1 MLKAITANIT
11 GGAEEA
17 TIAPSANADGPDAAA
32 KDTITGEAKEVAGA
46 IKTIIDLVLPN
57 AKLGEG
63 NCKRCNN
70 TVCQ

>member
-1 MLKAITANIT
+1 MADDKAKIK
-11 GGAEEA
+11 EEA
-17 TIAPSANADGPDAAA
+17 GKI
-32 KDTITGEAKEVAGA
+32 AGA